1 MYVSTNHQI
10 LRQHRE
16 EVMHAVAAARQPW
29 TPHTTSRT
37 ASRLV
42 RNSRWELSRYVGLIA
57 KRLRK

>member
-1 MYVSTNHQI
+1 MYVSTSQQV

-16 EVMHAVAAARQPW
+16 EVMHAVAAARLPW
-29 TPHTTSRT
+29 TLHATSGTR
-37 ASRLV
+37 SRLV